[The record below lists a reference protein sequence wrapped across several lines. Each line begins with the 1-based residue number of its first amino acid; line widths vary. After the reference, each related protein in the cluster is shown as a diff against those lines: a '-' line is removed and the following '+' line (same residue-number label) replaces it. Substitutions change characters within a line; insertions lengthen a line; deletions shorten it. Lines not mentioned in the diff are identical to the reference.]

1 MYTTNASEK
10 LLNKDKSQKDS
21 IKSQVHDCISEKDV
35 IVKIPYF
42 QSHYMKLI
50 NSTYKKVLKE
60 GFLVLDVKNCVSAI
74 DDVKRFWFVVCSR
87 YVSNNKFNLRKCM

>member
-1 MYTTNASEK
+1 MYTTNARKKNFKQGPISK
-10 LLNKDKSQKDS
+10 RLNQKPGT
-21 IKSQVHDCISEKDV
+21 CISEKNV

-42 QSHYMKLI
+42 QSYYMKLI